1 MTTRGCCGGAAN
13 AVAKETA
20 AMAQVKMVEVVE
32 VEKVEEVEE
41 VEAMAAREYL
51 ERHRLA
57 ELMELMMARVMA
69 ERPARPREM
78 MLLHLQQLRSA
89 RDAAGG
95 APPLASP
102 PAPTPSPLPA
112 PPSPPP
118 APPQLF
124 TPRDLRTAFGLA
136 DPGGHGVISLAHYTH
151 VLQTLGAV
159 GFDASPVGGCVD
171 AVTLDTLTSE
181 GVRGLRAAAATYST

>member
-1 MTTRGCCGGAAN
+1 
-13 AVAKETA
+13 
-20 AMAQVKMVEVVE
+20 MAQVKMVEVVE

-69 ERPARPREM
+69 ERP
-78 MLLHLQQLRSA
+78 
-89 RDAAGG
+89 
-95 APPLASP
+95 
-102 PAPTPSPLPA
+102 
-112 PPSPPP
+112 
-118 APPQLF
+118 
-124 TPRDLRTAFGLA
+124 
-136 DPGGHGVISLAHYTH
+136 

-181 GVRGLRAAAATYST
+181 GESADFIHNEYPRSSTTTTRCPHPVALSVKSRGYHQVRGR